1 MLLFAEMKAPTV
13 SGQHNRLSPIKT
25 TFFNFRF
32 HSLKE
37 RVIIRAKSRYSPE
50 SVVGTGNC
58 TLAYF
63 CDSGQGEKKVTV
75 GSVSG
80 GSVGLPETRTFFF
93 LALFIWF
100 QISKILLKT

>member
-1 MLLFAEMKAPTV
+1 M
-13 SGQHNRLSPIKT
+13 
-25 TFFNFRF
+25 
-32 HSLKE
+32 E
-37 RVIIRAKSRYSPE
+37 RVIIRAKSRYSPK

-58 TLAYF
+58 MLPYF

-93 LALFIWF
+93 FGLT
-100 QISKILLKT
+100 ILVM

>member
-1 MLLFAEMKAPTV
+1 M
-13 SGQHNRLSPIKT
+13 
-25 TFFNFRF
+25 
-32 HSLKE
+32 E

-58 TLAYF
+58 TLPYF

-93 LALFIWF
+93 LALRF
-100 QISKILLKT
+100 LKETIPL

>member
-1 MLLFAEMKAPTV
+1 M
-13 SGQHNRLSPIKT
+13 
-25 TFFNFRF
+25 
-32 HSLKE
+32 E

-58 TLAYF
+58 TLPYF

-93 LALFIWF
+93 WPHAS
-100 QISKILLKT
+100 QTECTHTTGRTDPNQYAPSTSSKLGA

>member
-1 MLLFAEMKAPTV
+1 M
-13 SGQHNRLSPIKT
+13 
-25 TFFNFRF
+25 
-32 HSLKE
+32 E

-58 TLAYF
+58 TLPYF

-93 LALFIWF
+93 LALSSPVYKGSLMRDEYPKLPNMTHI
-100 QISKILLKT
+100 ISL